1 MANRAVTADVIAAE
15 ALLQL
20 DNNLVMANKVYR
32 AEDDF
37 SKNVNGYQV
46 GDTVNFRRPAQF
58 ELREGRIAAP
68 QDVVEGKQSLVVN
81 QQWGVDFQF
90 TSKELT
96 QNIKDISKRVIK
108 PAMVKLANKIDQDLM
123 GLYASVPWWV
133 GTPGQTI
140 NSYSDFLVGVQ
151 RMDDMAMPLDDRHAV
166 LSPADFHGLLAA
178 QSGLFMMD
186 PAEEAYR
193 DRKLGKL
200 ASVSI
205 DMAQNVP
212 SHTVGSA
219 ATASAVVDAAAGD
232 GVLTTTYDTVKD
244 RDQLYFHLSTDG
256 WDASTLKAGDV
267 LQIGSVSAVNPIT
280 KVTQSFSQQFVVLED
295 TVTASGDTAIK
306 LSPPVITSGPF
317 QTVSGTLT
325 DGSNAITKIGT
336 GGTAYRQNLLF
347 HRNAFALAMVPLEKP
362 AGAVDVARKTYKGL
376 SVRVIPYYDGATD
389 VANWRLDVLY
399 GVKTL
404 DNRLA
409 VRLSGT

>member
-1 MANRAVTADVIAAE
+1 MANRSLTADILAAE
-15 ALLQL
+15 ALMQL

-46 GDTVNFRRPAQF
+46 GDTINFRRPAQF

-81 QQWGVDFQF
+81 QYWGVDFRF
-90 TSKELT
+90 TTQELT

-140 NSYSDFLVGVQ
+140 NSFSDFLVGVQ
-151 RMDDMAMPLDDRHAV
+151 RMDDMAVPLDDRFAV
-166 LSPADFHGLLAA
+166 LSPADFHGVLGSASA
-178 QSGLFMMD
+178 LFMQD
-186 PAEEAYR
+186 VAEEAYR
-193 DRKLGKL
+193 DRKVGRL
-200 ASVSI
+200 AGVDI
-205 DMAQNVP
+205 LMAQNVP
-212 SHTVGSA
+212 SHTVGAA

-232 GVLTTTYDTVKD
+232 GVLTTSYDTVKD
-244 RDQLYFHLSTDG
+244 RDQLYMHLSSDG
-256 WDASTLKAGDV
+256 WDASTLNAGDV
-267 LQIGSVSAVNPIT
+267 LQVGSVLAVNPIT
-280 KVTQSFSQQFVVLED
+280 KVAQSFAQQFVLLEN
-295 TVTASGDTAIK
+295 TVTAAGDTALKI
-306 LSPPVITSGPF
+306 SPPIITSGPF

-336 GGTAYRQNLLF
+336 GGTAYRQNMIA
-347 HRNAFALAMVPLEKP
+347 HKNAFALAMVPLEKP
-362 AGAVDVARKTYKGL
+362 SGAVDVARKSYKGL
-376 SVRVIPYYDGATD
+376 SVRVVPYYDGATD
-389 VANWRLDVLY
+389 VSNWRLDVLY

-409 VRLSGT
+409 VRVSGT

>member
-244 RDQLYFHLSTDG
+244 RDQLYFHLT
-256 WDASTLKAGDV
+256 
-267 LQIGSVSAVNPIT
+267 
-280 KVTQSFSQQFVVLED
+280 
-295 TVTASGDTAIK
+295 TVRCA
-306 LSPPVITSGPF
+306 
-317 QTVSGTLT
+317 
-325 DGSNAITKIGT
+325 
-336 GGTAYRQNLLF
+336 
-347 HRNAFALAMVPLEKP
+347 
-362 AGAVDVARKTYKGL
+362 
-376 SVRVIPYYDGATD
+376 
-389 VANWRLDVLY
+389 
-399 GVKTL
+399 
-404 DNRLA
+404 
-409 VRLSGT
+409 

>member
-1 MANRAVTADVIAAE
+1 MANRNLTADIIAAE
-15 ALLQL
+15 ALMQL
-20 DNNLVMANKVYR
+20 DNNLVMANTVYR

-46 GDTVNFRRPAQF
+46 GDTINFRRPAQF
-58 ELREGRIAAP
+58 EHREGRIAAP

-81 QQWGVDFQF
+81 QYWGVDFRF
-90 TSKELT
+90 TTQELT

-151 RMDDMAMPLDDRHAV
+151 RLDDMGVPLDDRHAV
-166 LSPADFHGLLAA
+166 LAPADYHGLIGTAA
-178 QSGLFMMD
+178 GLFMTD
-186 PAEEAYR
+186 TATEAYR
-193 DRKLGKL
+193 NRKLGML
-200 ASVSI
+200 ADVHI
-205 DMAQNVP
+205 EMAQNVP

-219 ATASAVVDAAAGD
+219 ATASAVADAAAGN
-232 GVLTTTYDTVKD
+232 GVLSTIYDTVKD
-244 RDQLYFHLSTDG
+244 RDQLYMYLSTDG

-267 LQIGSVSAVNPIT
+267 LQLGSINAVNPIT
-280 KVTQSFSQQFVVLED
+280 KVAQSFAQQFVVLED
-295 TVTASGDTAIK
+295 TVTAAGDTAIK
-306 LSPPVITSGPF
+306 ISPPVIVDGAF
-317 QTVSGTLT
+317 QTVSGTPV
-325 DGSNAITKIGT
+325 DGSTAITKVGT
-336 GGTAYRQNLLF
+336 GGTAYRQNMIF

-362 AGAVDVARKTYKGL
+362 SGAVDVARKSYKGL
-376 SVRVIPYYDGATD
+376 SVRVVPYYDGATD
-389 VANWRLDVLY
+389 VSNWRLDVLY

-409 VRLSGT
+409 VRVSGT

>member
-1 MANRAVTADVIAAE
+1 MANRSLTADILAAE
-15 ALLQL
+15 ALMQL

-46 GDTVNFRRPAQF
+46 GDTINFRRPAQF

-81 QQWGVDFQF
+81 QYWGVDFRF
-90 TSKELT
+90 TTQELT

-140 NSYSDFLVGVQ
+140 NSFSDFLVGVQ
-151 RMDDMAMPLDDRHAV
+151 RMDDMAVPLDDRFAV
-166 LSPADFHGLLAA
+166 LSPADFHGVLGSASA
-178 QSGLFMMD
+178 LFMQD
-186 PAEEAYR
+186 VAEEAYR
-193 DRKLGKL
+193 DRKVGRL
-200 ASVSI
+200 AGVDI
-205 DMAQNVP
+205 LMAQNVP
-212 SHTVGSA
+212 SHTVGAA

-232 GVLTTTYDTVKD
+232 GVLTTLYDTVKD
-244 RDQLYFHLSTDG
+244 RDQLYMHLSSDG
-256 WDASTLKAGDV
+256 WDASTLNAGDV
-267 LQIGSVSAVNPIT
+267 LQVGSVLAVNPIT
-280 KVTQSFSQQFVVLED
+280 KVAQSFAQQFVLLEN
-295 TVTASGDTAIK
+295 TVTAAGDTALKI
-306 LSPPVITSGPF
+306 SPPIITSGPF

-336 GGTAYRQNLLF
+336 GGTAYRQNMIA
-347 HRNAFALAMVPLEKP
+347 HKNAFALAMVPLEKP
-362 AGAVDVARKTYKGL
+362 SGAVDVARKSYKGL
-376 SVRVIPYYDGATD
+376 SVRVVPYYDGATD
-389 VANWRLDVLY
+389 VSNWRLDVLY

-409 VRLSGT
+409 VRVSGT